1 MRGSGRG
8 RFGVRAMLGIV
19 AIAALG
25 SAVLF
30 VWGPLVYRRARID
43 AILRKQY
50 DDFNPMRGF
59 LSSVTPEYQ
68 RLRAMRPDEYALL
81 RSQPRTVARR
91 LLRSIEA
98 GDSSPTDRNKRRDD
112 VAATLLDEWLI
123 EVDSVAIAG
132 EFRDRLFALTME
144 GKLGAGAE
152 ARSIMTV
159 ASLTSRLGL
168 DDDRRARVRAKVREL
183 ATRPGQP
190 SMALWGWAAFAES
203 IGGREEL
210 DLFFE
215 LARSPDREIVGLFER
230 IGLRATRWP
239 GMLERARRLIADP
252 GPIGREAVRAVD
264 TIREVASPLDE
275 WALGL
280 PILVVREEG
289 REFLLAY
296 AEDDT
301 HPIALR
307 RKAIHILKR
316 DAFGLALLI
325 RACDDP
331 KRRPAVAAL
340 FGNDTKNLVGSSGG
354 DTLDLDNWPIQP
366 YATNAA
372 DPADPRPELKRLL
385 AEHDRECNP
394 WRELIQDAEP
404 GQYAGGFVDD
414 QPREGDPGSRSMLA
428 IRRLEALVP
437 PPRPKTP
444 AEWFAWFKAN
454 PPPPIAWS
462 TWFAALEKVPDDRS
476 RLDHPYGLL
485 TVPADC
491 IPILARM
498 ARSSPGAFH
507 AGAAQLL
514 LIKSERADEAPML
527 FDLIEARLKRDPDK
541 LSARD
546 PEIIRTLRRRFAVN
560 FFWDADAWR
569 AWWAGESSRTQGRS
583 VL

>member
-59 LSSVTPEYQ
+59 TPEYQ
-68 RLRAMRPDEYALL
+68 RLRVMKPDDYALL

-91 LLRSIEA
+91 LLRSMEA
-98 GDSSPTDRNKRRDD
+98 GDDPLADPIKRRDD
-112 VAATLLDEWLI
+112 VAAMLLDEWLM
-123 EVDSVAIAG
+123 EVDSVALAR
-132 EFRDRLFALTME
+132 EFRDRLFAMAIE
-144 GKLGAGAE
+144 GKLGAVAE
-152 ARSIMTV
+152 VWSIMTV
-159 ASLTSRLGL
+159 AGLTASLGL
-168 DDDRRARVRAKVREL
+168 DDDRRAQVRSKVREH
-183 ATRPGQP
+183 AARPGSP
-190 SMALWGWAAFAES
+190 STELWAVFAES

-210 DLFFE
+210 DLLFE
-215 LARSPDREIVGLFER
+215 LARSPNPEIVGLFEER

-252 GPIGREAVRAVD
+252 GPIGREAVQPDHIFGEGAP
-264 TIREVASPLDE
+264 PLDE

-280 PILVVREEG
+280 PILVVRAEG

-296 AEDDT
+296 AEVAT

-316 DAFGLALLI
+316 DPFGLDLLI

-340 FGNDTKNLVGSSGG
+340 FGNDTKNLVGGSGG
-354 DTLDLDNWPIQP
+354 DTLDLDNWPIPP
-366 YATNAA
+366 YAVNAA

-414 QPREGDPGSRSMLA
+414 QPREGDPTSRSSLA

-444 AEWFAWFKAN
+444 AEWFAWFKAD
-454 PPPPIAWS
+454 PPRPIAWS

-485 TVPADC
+485 TIPPDC

-514 LIKSERADEAPML
+514 LIKTERADEATAI
-527 FDLIEARLKRDPDK
+527 FDLIEATLKRDPDK

-569 AWWAGESSRTQGRS
+569 AWWAGESSRTQGGS

>member
-19 AIAALG
+19 AVAAIV

-43 AILRKQY
+43 AILRKQSN
-50 DDFNPMRGF
+50 DFNPFRGF

-68 RLRAMRPDEYALL
+68 RLRVMKPDDYALL

-91 LLRSIEA
+91 LLRSIEG
-98 GDSSPTDRNKRRDD
+98 GDYPPSEPTKRRDD
-112 VAATLLDEWLI
+112 VAATLLEEWLM
-123 EVDSVAIAG
+123 EVDSVALAR
-132 EFRDRLFALTME
+132 EFRDRLFALAIE
-144 GKLGAGAE
+144 GKLDPGVE
-152 ARSIMTV
+152 ARAISTV
-159 ASLTSRLGL
+159 ADLTSRLGL

-183 ATRPGQP
+183 AARPGPP
-190 SMALWGWAAFAES
+190 SMALWSWAGFAEL

-215 LARSPDREIVGLFER
+215 LARSPNPEIVGLFLR
-230 IGLRATRWP
+230 MGLRASRWP
-239 GMLERARRLIADP
+239 GMLEKARRLIADP
-252 GPIGREAVRAVD
+252 GPIARAGD
-264 TIREVASPLDE
+264 TPARPDQPRLDE
-275 WALGL
+275 WAIGL
-280 PILVVREEG
+280 PILVVRAEG

-316 DAFGLALLI
+316 DPFGLDLLI

-340 FGNDTKNLVGSSGG
+340 FGDDTKNLVGFSGG
-354 DTLDLDNWPIQP
+354 DTLDLDNWPIPP
-366 YATNAA
+366 YAATAA
-372 DPADPRPELKRLL
+372 DPSDPRPELKRLL
-385 AEHDRECNP
+385 AEHDRYCNP
-394 WRELIQDAEP
+394 WRALIQDAEP

-414 QPREGDPGSRSMLA
+414 QPREGDPASRSALA

-444 AEWFAWFKAN
+444 AEWFAWFKATQ
-454 PPPPIAWS
+454 PRPIAWS
-462 TWFAALEKVPDDRS
+462 KWLAALEEVPDDQS
-476 RLDHPYGLL
+476 RIDHPYGLL
-485 TVPADC
+485 TVPTDC
-491 IPILARM
+491 VPILARM

-507 AGAAQLL
+507 AGAAHLL
-514 LIKSERADEAPML
+514 LIKTERADEAPAL
-527 FDLIEARLKRDPDK
+527 FELIEARLGRDPDK
-541 LSARD
+541 LTACD

-560 FFWDADAWR
+560 YFWDAGAWR
-569 AWWAGESSRTQGRS
+569 AWWAEESSRTD
-583 VL
+583 